1 MCASQVW
8 KEYTHESSCPVCL
21 VPGIAAPAVLNDAGA
36 TAWRAVGELQRVL
49 LPQVGE
55 VLLSVHPKAART
67 RGPGQRVASRCV
79 LEHYTAHAHATAVR
93 GGRER
98 GPETRDLTLN

>member
-1 MCASQVW
+1 MSLAALSVWCQVSL
-8 KEYTHESSCPVCL
+8 HQQCL
-21 VPGIAAPAVLNDAGA
+21 A
-36 TAWRAVGELQRVL
+36 TLEPPPWRAAGELQRVL
-49 LPQVGE
+49 LPQIGE
-55 VLLSVHPKAART
+55 VLLSVHPRAART
-67 RGPGQRVASRCV
+67 RGPGQRVPSRYL